1 MSFGG
6 WWRLTLGTAA
16 FVMFAPGALPL
27 FLLPLAALIVAA
39 GARSWAGWVIVG
51 IAATAGLWL
60 AVPRSPA
67 TLEAA
72 IGAYMLLAS
81 VGFVA
86 TALCAPDR
94 FLRQALRATLAGTA
108 GAMLLCLIQHGGL
121 SLGELQWDAVRQ
133 TSNMARIA
141 LIEVPTAW
149 GFKVSDF
156 APAFEPVVRFLS
168 VTWPAQLVL
177 ATVAGFALAWQWHV
191 RVARDP
197 PGPPLGPF
205 RQFRFGDHWV
215 WALVAALLVY
225 VIPKLAELRG
235 AALNVGV
242 VLGALYFLRG
252 GALVVVSVILGVL
265 VIPLLFIVPGVWTLG
280 VFDTWLAFRQRIQS
294 PGRPTAS

>member
-86 TALCAPDR
+86 TALFAPDR

-108 GAMLLCLIQHGGL
+108 GTMLLGLITHGGL

-156 APAFEPVVRFLS
+156 APAFETVVRFLS

-197 PGPPLGPF
+197 LGPAARAVPAIPLRRPLGL
-205 RQFRFGDHWV
+205 GV
-215 WALVAALLVY
+215 GGGAAGVRD
-225 VIPKLAELRG
+225 PEARG
-235 AALNVGV
+235 AA
-242 VLGALYFLRG
+242 RG
-252 GALVVVSVILGVL
+252 GAERRRRARRSVFPARRG
-265 VIPLLFIVPGVWTLG
+265 
-280 VFDTWLAFRQRIQS
+280 AR
-294 PGRPTAS
+294 